1 MGRSPLEYL
10 NTVRINK
17 ACYLLR
23 STENSI
29 LNISEDVGFHS
40 ISSFNRYFSRMIG
53 MSPREYRC
61 CDSQD
66 ERLQKAK
73 IMKFNGWMEAER

>member
-1 MGRSPLEYL
+1 MLVFTQFPAL
-10 NTVRINK
+10 TVI
-17 ACYLLR
+17 
-23 STENSI
+23 
-29 LNISEDVGFHS
+29 
-40 ISSFNRYFSRMIG
+40 FSRMIG

-66 ERLQKAK
+66 ERLQKSK